1 MAAFRCVRLVF
12 ARFFKTRTKVT
23 KAIEKK
29 MIFLN
34 GSVLKK
40 QSQLLKL
47 EDDILIKNSNEI
59 VRIIVK
65 QFAEKRDAY
74 SKAKFLY
81 EKKSSIVTELV
92 KIKSNV
98 NEGFQ
103 NFSRPNKK
111 ERRALTQLKNTEN
124 FIK

>member
-1 MAAFRCVRLVF
+1 MRIDKWLVF

-92 KIKSNV
+92 KIKSDI

>member
-1 MAAFRCVRLVF
+1 MRIDKWLVF

-98 NEGFQ
+98 NDGFQ

>member
-1 MAAFRCVRLVF
+1 MRIDKWLVF

-81 EKKSSIVTELV
+81 EKKSSIVTEIV

>member
-1 MAAFRCVRLVF
+1 MRIDKWLVF

-81 EKKSSIVTELV
+81 EKKSSIVTELL

-98 NEGFQ
+98 NEDFQ

>member
-1 MAAFRCVRLVF
+1 MRIDKWLVF

-34 GSVLKK
+34 GSILKK

>member
-1 MAAFRCVRLVF
+1 MRIDKWLVF

-47 EDDILIKNSNEI
+47 EEDILIKNSNEI

-74 SKAKFLY
+74 NKAKFLY

>member
-1 MAAFRCVRLVF
+1 MRIDKWLVF
-12 ARFFKTRTKVT
+12 ARFYKTRTRVT

>member
-1 MAAFRCVRLVF
+1 MRIDKRLVF

-47 EDDILIKNSNEI
+47 EDDILIKNSDEI

>member
-1 MAAFRCVRLVF
+1 MRIDKWLVF

-111 ERRALTQLKNTEN
+111 ERRAVTQLKNTEN

>member
-1 MAAFRCVRLVF
+1 MRIDKWLVF

-74 SKAKFLY
+74 NKAKFLY

>member
-1 MAAFRCVRLVF
+1 MRIDKWLVF

-59 VRIIVK
+59 IRIIVK
-65 QFAEKRDAY
+65 QFAEKRDAF

>member
-1 MAAFRCVRLVF
+1 MRIDKWLVF

-65 QFAEKRDAY
+65 QFAEKRDSY

-111 ERRALTQLKNTEN
+111 ERRALTQLKKTEN

>member
-1 MAAFRCVRLVF
+1 MRIDKWLVF
-12 ARFFKTRTKVT
+12 ARFFKTRTRVT

>member
-1 MAAFRCVRLVF
+1 MRIDKLLVF
-12 ARFFKTRTKVT
+12 ARFLKTRTKVT

>member
-1 MAAFRCVRLVF
+1 MRIDKWLVF

-74 SKAKFLY
+74 SKARFLY
-81 EKKSSIVTELV
+81 EKRSSIVTELV

>member
-1 MAAFRCVRLVF
+1 MRIDKWLVF

-65 QFAEKRDAY
+65 QFADKRDAY

-98 NEGFQ
+98 NEDFQ

>member
-1 MAAFRCVRLVF
+1 MRIDKWLVF

-98 NEGFQ
+98 KEEIQ

>member
-1 MAAFRCVRLVF
+1 MRIDKWLVF

-34 GSVLKK
+34 GSALKK

-65 QFAEKRDAY
+65 QFAEKRDSY
-74 SKAKFLY
+74 NKAKFLY
-81 EKKSSIVTELV
+81 EKKSSIVSELI
-92 KIKSNV
+92 KNKSNV

-124 FIK
+124 FMK

>member
-1 MAAFRCVRLVF
+1 MRIDKWLVF

-65 QFAEKRDAY
+65 QFAVKRDSY

>member
-1 MAAFRCVRLVF
+1 MRIDKWLVF

-47 EDDILIKNSNEI
+47 EDDILIKNSDEI

-74 SKAKFLY
+74 CKAKFLY

-98 NEGFQ
+98 NEGVQ

>member
-1 MAAFRCVRLVF
+1 MRIDKWLVF

-34 GSVLKK
+34 GSLLKK

-65 QFAEKRDAY
+65 QFADKRDAY

>member
-1 MAAFRCVRLVF
+1 MRIDKWLVF

-47 EDDILIKNSNEI
+47 EDDILIKNSDEI

-65 QFAEKRDAY
+65 QFADKRDAY

>member
-1 MAAFRCVRLVF
+1 MRIDKWLVF

-47 EDDILIKNSNEI
+47 DDDILIKNSNEI

>member
-1 MAAFRCVRLVF
+1 MRIDKWLVF

-34 GSVLKK
+34 GSLLKK

-74 SKAKFLY
+74 NKAKFLY

>member
-1 MAAFRCVRLVF
+1 MRIDKWLVF

-74 SKAKFLY
+74 NKAKFLY

-103 NFSRPNKK
+103 KFSRPNKK

>member
-1 MAAFRCVRLVF
+1 MRIDKWLVF

-81 EKKSSIVTELV
+81 EKKSSIVNELV

>member
-1 MAAFRCVRLVF
+1 MRIDKWLVF

-92 KIKSNV
+92 KIKSKG

>member
-1 MAAFRCVRLVF
+1 MRIDKWLVF

-74 SKAKFLY
+74 NKAKFLY

-98 NEGFQ
+98 NVGFQ

>member
-1 MAAFRCVRLVF
+1 MRIDKWLVF
-12 ARFFKTRTKVT
+12 ARFFKTRTKVSN
-23 KAIEKK
+23 AIEKK

>member
-1 MAAFRCVRLVF
+1 MDLRL
-12 ARFFKTRTKVT
+12 
-23 KAIEKK
+23 
-29 MIFLN
+29 LD
-34 GSVLKK
+34 SVNLALTTI
-40 QSQLLKL
+40 SSGGFIPSDNLSN
-47 EDDILIKNSNEI
+47 ILIKNSNEI

>member
-1 MAAFRCVRLVF
+1 MRIDKWLVF
-12 ARFFKTRTKVT
+12 ARFFKTRTKVLR
-23 KAIEKK
+23 AIEKK
-29 MIFLN
+29 LIFLN
-34 GSVLKK
+34 GLVIKK

>member
-1 MAAFRCVRLVF
+1 MRIDKWLVF

-47 EDDILIKNSNEI
+47 EDDILIKNSDEI

>member
-1 MAAFRCVRLVF
+1 MRIDKWLVF

-47 EDDILIKNSNEI
+47 EDDILIKKSTLLH
-59 VRIIVK
+59 
-65 QFAEKRDAY
+65 QF
-74 SKAKFLY
+74 FHPL
-81 EKKSSIVTELV
+81 I
-92 KIKSNV
+92 
-98 NEGFQ
+98 Q
-103 NFSRPNKK
+103 NMS
-111 ERRALTQLKNTEN
+111 LLLC
-124 FIK
+124 

>member
-1 MAAFRCVRLVF
+1 MRIDKWLVF

-74 SKAKFLY
+74 NKAKFLY
-81 EKKSSIVTELV
+81 EKKSSIVTELE

>member
-1 MAAFRCVRLVF
+1 MRIDKWLVF

-59 VRIIVK
+59 VRIKVK

-98 NEGFQ
+98 NEGFH